1 MILTGTPVTK
11 KKRIFDIYSQW
22 KFLNPQSPLLFD
34 VDGVEH
40 TLKTF
45 KEEYGVW
52 TTRNGYPQ
60 WLRNKRP
67 AEARLR
73 RLLHAE
79 SFAVTRDE
87 CFDLP
92 KRASQVIP
100 VELTGHNAELYDQMA
115 EWMIARIKTGEI
127 TEASIK
133 LVQGLRLRQLTSGI
147 ARTLP
152 TRQHPDGRLLRVGR
166 DKLRM
171 LEERVIDLWEADERI
186 VVSAVFRPDISAIA
200 RLGAKYK
207 VPTFELHGGVSRAD
221 RDANIAKFSKLDEAG
236 LFVMQPSAG
245 SLGIDLS
252 AASIFIWFS
261 MTNSW
266 VDFTQAEDR
275 IALSQRPTIYE
286 YLLCPGIDYVIYNDL
301 GEDGDLAKAIVE
313 SPDKLSR
320 NFKNTEN

>member
-1 MILTGTPVTK
+1 
-11 KKRIFDIYSQW
+11 
-22 KFLNPQSPLLFD
+22 
-34 VDGVEH
+34 
-40 TLKTF
+40 
-45 KEEYGVW
+45 
-52 TTRNGYPQ
+52 
-60 WLRNKRP
+60 
-67 AEARLR
+67 
-73 RLLHAE
+73 
-79 SFAVTRDE
+79 
-87 CFDLP
+87 
-92 KRASQVIP
+92 
-100 VELTGHNAELYDQMA
+100 
-115 EWMIARIKTGEI
+115 
-127 TEASIK
+127 
-133 LVQGLRLRQLTSGI
+133 
-147 ARTLP
+147 
-152 TRQHPDGRLLRVGR
+152 
-166 DKLRM
+166 
-171 LEERVIDLWEADERI
+171 
-186 VVSAVFRPDISAIA
+186 
-200 RLGAKYK
+200 